1 MSFFRLP
8 RHKNADLVFGCTL
21 HFVGVQMHLF
31 LISLFML
38 TYLPIQVPR
47 NKKPVGSG
55 SIISSA
61 TVVRVTGHAGL
72 EREEESLT
80 VVV

>member
-21 HFVGVQMHLF
+21 HWAFKCTSSLSAF
-31 LISLFML
+31 LCLL
-38 TYLPIQVPR
+38 TYLIQVPR

-61 TVVRVTGHAGL
+61 TVVGVTGHAGL